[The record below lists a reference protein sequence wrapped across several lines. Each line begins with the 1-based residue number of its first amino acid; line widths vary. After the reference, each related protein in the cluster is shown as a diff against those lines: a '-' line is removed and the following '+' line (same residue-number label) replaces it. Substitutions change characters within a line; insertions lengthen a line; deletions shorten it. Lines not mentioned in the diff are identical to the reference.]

1 MDQENID
8 INKQTEVAMD
18 DDYDL
23 KVEFGSKRRKLRR
36 LAPLG
41 EEDQD
46 GNEGLS
52 SSKVTDPANTFQ
64 EQASKSVSII
74 YLII

>member
-23 KVEFGSKRRKLRR
+23 KAEFGSKRRKLRR
-36 LAPLG
+36 LAPLED
-41 EEDQD
+41 EEGYD
-46 GNEGLS
+46 GGVS
-52 SSKVTDPANTFQ
+52 SSKVTDPANITQ
-64 EQASKSVSII
+64 DQTNKSVII
-74 YLII
+74 INLII

>member
-8 INKQTEVAMD
+8 INKQSEVAMD

-23 KVEFGSKRRKLRR
+23 KAEFGSKRRKLRR

-41 EEDQD
+41 EDE
-46 GNEGLS
+46 
-52 SSKVTDPANTFQ
+52 
-64 EQASKSVSII
+64 
-74 YLII
+74 

>member
-8 INKQTEVAMD
+8 INQQSEVAMD

-23 KVEFGSKRRKLRR
+23 KAEFGSKRRKLRR

-41 EEDQD
+41 DEDQE
-46 GNEGLS
+46 NEGVS
-52 SSKVTDPANTFQ
+52 SSKVPNPANSF
-64 EQASKSVSII
+64 
-74 YLII
+74 